1 MPALT
6 IPKSWPRSVQAAI
19 VQVIALAQYALAY
32 TRSWAA
38 NSPNER
44 IRLAARAGQLEQEVA
59 LLREEICIKDART
72 ASIPAARRPHY
83 GPTERLAILALRAA
97 RGWSLAQT
105 AAVFQVTPATI
116 ASWGKRLDE
125 EGPDPLL
132 RTPEPVNKYP
142 DFVRA
147 IVQRLQGL
155 CGSMGKVKIAQVL
168 ARAGL
173 HLAAS
178 TVGRIRKE
186 PPREMPTPPPVKPMP
201 SARRVVTA
209 KHPDHVWHA
218 DLTVVPTRAGM
229 WASWLPFALPQCLP
243 FCWWVAVAVDHR
255 SRKALGYAVF
265 KKQPTSEQVRAF
277 LGRLVAQVSAAPKYL
292 VTDSGTQFTAEAF
305 GDWCRRHG
313 IRHRKGAVGQNGS
326 IAVCERFIRT
336 LKDGCTR
343 ALAVVPLVPRS
354 LRREL
359 SLFFA
364 WYNQSRPHM
373 TLGGSTPDEVYF
385 KSRPANRAPRFEPRP
400 NWPRGLP
407 CAKPQ
412 TLVKGQPG
420 VVLELKVDF
429 AGGRRHLPRV
439 TLCRAA

>member
-44 IRLAARAGQLEQEVA
+44 IRLAAEAGQLEQEVA
-59 LLREEICIKDART
+59 LLREEIRIKDART
-72 ASIPAARRPHY
+72 ASIPAARRTHY

-97 RGWSLAQT
+97 RGWSIAQT
-105 AAVFQVTPATI
+105 ACVFQVTEATI
-116 ASWGKRLDE
+116 AAWDKRLDE
-125 EGPDPLL
+125 GGPNPLL
-132 RTPEPVNKYP
+132 RTPAPVNKYP
-142 DFVRA
+142 EFVRA
-147 IVQRLQGL
+147 IVQRLQTLGGHL
-155 CGSMGKVKIAQVL
+155 GKVKIAQVL

-186 PPREMPTPPPVKPMP
+186 PPIGEPNPPPVKPMP
-201 SARRVVTA
+201 SARRVVMA
-209 KHPDHVWHA
+209 QRSNHVWHA

-229 WASWLPFALPQCLP
+229 WTSWLPFALPQCWP
-243 FCWWVAVAVDHR
+243 FCWWVSVVVDHY
-255 SRKALGYAVF
+255 SRKALGFAVF
-265 KKQPTSEQVRAF
+265 KKQPTSELVRVF
-277 LGRLVAQVSAAPKYL
+277 LGRLIAQVGATPKYL
-292 VTDSGTQFTAEAF
+292 VTDSGTQFTAEEF
-305 GDWCRRHG
+305 GAWCQRHG
-313 IRHRKGAVGQNGS
+313 VRHRKGAVGQTGS

-336 LKDGCTR
+336 LKEGCTR
-343 ALAVVPLVPRS
+343 ALAIVPLVPRS

-364 WYNQSRPHM
+364 WYNRDRPHM
-373 TLGGSTPDEVYF
+373 TLSGATPDEVYF
-385 KSRPANRAPRFEPRP
+385 NRRPACRVPRFEPRP
-400 NWPRGLP
+400 RWPRGSP

-420 VVLELKVDF
+420 VVLDLKVDF

-439 TLCRAA
+439 TLRCAA